1 MHTYTCSYDLYTG
14 YFYNLTVKD
23 DCSQLGEYCL
33 MLAGWAGEW
42 ISKYGFKDVNLSIA
56 IPLWIL
62 GYGTLVKS
70 ASYEELYYRARA
82 AVIAY
87 LALWNVIVF
96 VKDII
101 STGKDERGLY
111 FYVTRVIWF
120 IYTIGLL
127 ACAVIWG
134 TWAARA
140 AADTED

>member
-1 MHTYTCSYDLYTG
+1 MKDECS
-14 YFYNLTVKD
+14 NLSKECQRLPGWTV
-23 DCSQLGEYCL
+23 
-33 MLAGWAGEW
+33 EW
-42 ISKYGFKDVNLSIA
+42 ISKYGFNDVNIIIA
-56 IPLWIL
+56 VPVWIL
-62 GYGTLVKS
+62 QYGTTVKS
-70 ASYEELYYRARA
+70 ASYKELYYRALA